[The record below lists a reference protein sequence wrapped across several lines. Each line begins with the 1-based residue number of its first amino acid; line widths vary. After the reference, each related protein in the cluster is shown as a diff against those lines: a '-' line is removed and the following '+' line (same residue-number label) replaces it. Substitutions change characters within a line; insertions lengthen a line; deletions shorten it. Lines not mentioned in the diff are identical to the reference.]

1 MKNRV
6 RRSAVLFLSMML
18 TVALLAGIS
27 PASSAAPLQLGTFEM
42 DRAVPAIAEKAGELG
57 AVDAAQQAGEEVPLK
72 DRLLKD
78 ELLKEAEVS
87 ADPDEAAA
95 AAEPEAAEAALPE
108 MLTEVELFPEAAE
121 AAEAPAAP
129 VTPATPAAPVA
140 SEAPVAPTAPSAP
153 KVSLDALRRAN
164 DPDALIAKYGGF
176 GYDQVIYADVVEDS
190 DMTCYVTDSATYFEY
205 PEVSFDWAGYDW
217 SSFDWDLIEDWD
229 DWAEFGSPDWDGYD
243 RMGGFD
249 YMPQMAV
256 LSIGQNLYQLER
268 YKDGTTAFASSWAAF
283 PDGASEPA
291 AEEAP
296 RRLMF
301 DSPLLEL
308 TDVRRASNGL
318 LAVTLQESPF
328 AFEETDPFFSDEAWT
343 FDDEILNAA
352 DSWAFPAD
360 WAFAAAD
367 RGCSGCGCTCAGC
380 GCGCR
385 DGAAVNAG
393 PMNADPVNAS
403 PENAGVRWVCYLDPA
418 TFEVQLVEAEEV
430 SPDGSILP
438 LYSQTVFYTE
448 PESGLYHDLLE
459 KAAVYEAQAFADPRT
474 VTVVYDPGTERE
486 TVVSA
491 ACEKGDFLSTTF
503 MAGYLLYEDAEGTVP
518 FLGNSDPDKDVT
530 IYAIYDD
537 GSDSAW
543 YVPDTAPA
551 DDGGFD
557 AQPADAL
564 PDDAL
569 PPEVGGDP
577 EAEGPFEAG
586 PAAVPSVE
594 PGSVLIVET
603 EAEDPGVVIVE
614 PDADQP
620 GVVILNPAADTEE
633 DASQE
638 AVNLLEEQETLD
650 YAEVSERV
658 YEANKLDAIFGNHG
672 SVQYCL
678 TFDKDQR
685 PDMPCFIYETPDMAY
700 SEDRDAAFYADRAGF
715 YQMWTDGAWSDLYY
729 TFDFVNGFDPHL
741 NAGYQIMPESPEEW
755 WNPAEETPLDV
766 WAEGGSVYLKS
777 VYSEAMSRA
786 FIETWL
792 PGAYAGQTVTVLAA
806 ADQQTYELTSLVYTL
821 FDQDGQVVGTPLIY
835 SIDYDLDEPRAC
847 RNLRA
852 CAERSTELTAELTI
866 IMNPGTDDEVIETM
880 TVPAG
885 STVIYVSAS
894 GMSLYEDADCTVP
907 ASRWDKLSDMTWYIA
922 PDILPEAM

>member
-129 VTPATPAAPVA
+129 VTPANPAAPVA
-140 SEAPVAPTAPSAP
+140 SEASVAPTAPSAP

-176 GYDQVIYADVVEDS
+176 GYDQVVYADVVEDS
-190 DMTCYVTDSATYFEY
+190 DMSCYVTDSATYFEY

-367 RGCSGCGCTCAGC
+367 RGCSGCCCTCGGC

-393 PMNADPVNAS
+393 PMNADPVNA
-403 PENAGVRWVCYLDPA
+403 GVRWVCYLDPA
-418 TFEVQLVEAEEV
+418 TLEVQLVEAEEV

-459 KAAVYEAQAFADPRT
+459 KAAVYEAQTFADPRT

-486 TVVSA
+486 AVVSA

-543 YVPDTAPA
+543 YAPDAAPA

-586 PAAVPSVE
+586 PAAAPSVE

-638 AVNLLEEQETLD
+638 AVILLEEEETLD

-741 NAGYQIMPESPEEW
+741 NAGYQIMPDSPEEW

-885 STVIYVSAS
+885 STVIYVSDS

-907 ASRWDKLSDMTWYIA
+907 ASRWDKLSDMTWYLA

>member
-95 AAEPEAAEAALPE
+95 AAEAETAEAALPE

-129 VTPATPAAPVA
+129 VTPANPAAPVA
-140 SEAPVAPTAPSAP
+140 PEASVAPTAPSAP

-367 RGCSGCGCTCAGC
+367 RGCSGCGCTCGGC

-393 PMNADPVNAS
+393 PMNADPVNA
-403 PENAGVRWVCYLDPA
+403 GVRWVCYLDPA
-418 TFEVQLVEAEEV
+418 TLEVQLVEAEEV

-459 KAAVYEAQAFADPRT
+459 KAAVYEAQTFADPRT

-518 FLGNSDPDKDVT
+518 FLGNSDPDKDLT

-537 GSDSAW
+537 GSDS
-543 YVPDTAPA
+543 
-551 DDGGFD
+551 
-557 AQPADAL
+557 DAL

-586 PAAVPSVE
+586 PAAVSVE

-638 AVNLLEEQETLD
+638 AVILLEEEETLD

-852 CAERSTELTAELTI
+852 CAERSSELTAELTI

-885 STVIYVSAS
+885 STVIYVSDS

-907 ASRWDKLSDMTWYIA
+907 ASRWDKLSDMTWYLA

>member
-87 ADPDEAAA
+87 ADPPEAAA
-95 AAEPEAAEAALPE
+95 AAENEAAEAALPE

-129 VTPATPAAPVA
+129 VTPANPAAPVA
-140 SEAPVAPTAPSAP
+140 PEASVAPTAPSAP
-153 KVSLDALRRAN
+153 KVTLDALRRAN

-176 GYDQVIYADVVEDS
+176 GYDQVVYADVVEDS

-283 PDGASEPA
+283 PNGASEPA

-367 RGCSGCGCTCAGC
+367 RGCSGCGCTCGGC

-393 PMNADPVNAS
+393 PMNADPVNA
-403 PENAGVRWVCYLDPA
+403 GVRWVCYLDPA
-418 TFEVQLVEAEEV
+418 TLEVQLVEAEEV

-459 KAAVYEAQAFADPRT
+459 KAAVYEAQTFADPRT

-486 TVVSA
+486 TVVST

-503 MAGYLLYEDAEGTVP
+503 MAGYLLYEDAKGTVP

-543 YVPDTAPA
+543 YAPDAAPA
-551 DDGGFD
+551 DVGGFD

-586 PAAVPSVE
+586 PAAVSVE

-633 DASQE
+633 DASRE
-638 AVNLLEEQETLD
+638 AVILLEEEETLD

-658 YEANKLDAIFGNHG
+658 YEANKLDAIFGNHR

-741 NAGYQIMPESPEEW
+741 NAGYQIMPDSPDEW

-766 WAEGGSVYLKS
+766 WAEGGNVYLKS
-777 VYSEAMSRA
+777 AYSEAMSRA

-885 STVIYVSAS
+885 STVIYVSDS

-907 ASRWDKLSDMTWYIA
+907 ASRWDKLSDMTWYLA

>member
-6 RRSAVLFLSMML
+6 RHSAVLFLSMML

-87 ADPDEAAA
+87 ADPPEAAA

-121 AAEAPAAP
+121 AAEAPAAS
-129 VTPATPAAPVA
+129 VTTSNPAAPVA
-140 SEAPVAPTAPSAP
+140 PEASVAPTAPAAP
-153 KVSLDALRRAN
+153 KVSLEDIRRAN

-367 RGCSGCGCTCAGC
+367 RGCSGCGCTCGGC

-393 PMNADPVNAS
+393 PMNADPVNA
-403 PENAGVRWVCYLDPA
+403 GIRWVCYLDPA
-418 TFEVQLVEAEEV
+418 TLEVQLVEAEEV

-459 KAAVYEAQAFADPRT
+459 KAAVYETQAFADPRT

-486 TVVSA
+486 TVVST

-503 MAGYLLYEDAEGTVP
+503 MAGYLLYEDAKGTVP

-543 YVPDTAPA
+543 YAPDAAPA

-569 PPEVGGDP
+569 PPEVGGDS

-586 PAAVPSVE
+586 PAAVSVE

-638 AVNLLEEQETLD
+638 AVILLEEEETLD

-852 CAERSTELTAELTI
+852 CAERSSELTAELTI

-885 STVIYVSAS
+885 STVIYVSDS

-907 ASRWDKLSDMTWYIA
+907 ASRWDKLSDMTWYLA

>member
-6 RRSAVLFLSMML
+6 RHSAVLFLSMML
-18 TVALLAGIS
+18 TVALLAGVS

-95 AAEPEAAEAALPE
+95 AAESETAEAALPE

-129 VTPATPAAPVA
+129 VTPANPAAPVA

-176 GYDQVIYADVVEDS
+176 GYDQVVYADVVEDS

-367 RGCSGCGCTCAGC
+367 RGCSGCGCTCGGC

-418 TFEVQLVEAEEV
+418 TLEVQLVEAEEV

-503 MAGYLLYEDAEGTVP
+503 MAGYLLYEDAKGTVP

-543 YVPDTAPA
+543 YAPDAAPA

-586 PAAVPSVE
+586 PAAVSVE

-638 AVNLLEEQETLD
+638 AVILLEEEETLD

-658 YEANKLDAIFGNHG
+658 YEANKLDAIFANHG

-729 TFDFVNGFDPHL
+729 TFDFINGFDPHL
-741 NAGYQIMPESPEEW
+741 NAGYQIMPDSQEEW

-852 CAERSTELTAELTI
+852 CAERSSELTAELTI

-885 STVIYVSAS
+885 STVIYVSDS

-907 ASRWDKLSDMTWYIA
+907 ASRWDKLSDMTWYLA

>member
-129 VTPATPAAPVA
+129 VTPANPAAPVA
-140 SEAPVAPTAPSAP
+140 PEASVAPTAPSAP

-176 GYDQVIYADVVEDS
+176 GYDQVVYADVVEDS

-243 RMGGFD
+243 RMDGFD

-367 RGCSGCGCTCAGC
+367 RGCSGCGCTCGGC

-393 PMNADPVNAS
+393 PMNADPVNA
-403 PENAGVRWVCYLDPA
+403 GVRWVCYLDPA
-418 TFEVQLVEAEEV
+418 TLEVQLVEAEEV

-518 FLGNSDPDKDVT
+518 FRGNSDPDKDVT

-543 YVPDTAPA
+543 YAPDAAPA

-586 PAAVPSVE
+586 PAAVSVE

-638 AVNLLEEQETLD
+638 AVILLEEEETLD

-658 YEANKLDAIFGNHG
+658 YEANKLDAIFGNHS

-852 CAERSTELTAELTI
+852 CAERSSELTAELTI

-885 STVIYVSAS
+885 STVIYVSDS

-907 ASRWDKLSDMTWYIA
+907 ASRWDKLSDMTWYLA

>member
-95 AAEPEAAEAALPE
+95 AAEAETAEAALPE

-129 VTPATPAAPVA
+129 VTPANPA
-140 SEAPVAPTAPSAP
+140 APVAPTAPSAP

-176 GYDQVIYADVVEDS
+176 GYDQVVYADVVEDS

-367 RGCSGCGCTCAGC
+367 RGCSGCGCTCG

-393 PMNADPVNAS
+393 PMNADPVNA
-403 PENAGVRWVCYLDPA
+403 GVRWVCYLDPA
-418 TFEVQLVEAEEV
+418 TLEVQLVEAEEV

-543 YVPDTAPA
+543 YAPDAAPA
-551 DDGGFD
+551 DVGGFD

-586 PAAVPSVE
+586 PAAVSVE

-638 AVNLLEEQETLD
+638 AVILLEEEETLD

-852 CAERSTELTAELTI
+852 CAERSSELTAELTI

-885 STVIYVSAS
+885 STVIYVSDS

-907 ASRWDKLSDMTWYIA
+907 ASRWDKLSDMTWYLA

>member
-87 ADPDEAAA
+87 ADPAEAAA
-95 AAEPEAAEAALPE
+95 AAEAETAEAALPE
-108 MLTEVELFPEAAE
+108 MLTEVELFPE

-176 GYDQVIYADVVEDS
+176 GYDQVVYADVVEDS
-190 DMTCYVTDSATYFEY
+190 DMSCYVTDSATYFEY

-418 TFEVQLVEAEEV
+418 TLEVQLVEAEEV

-459 KAAVYEAQAFADPRT
+459 KAAVYETQAFADPRT

-503 MAGYLLYEDAEGTVP
+503 MAGYLLYEDAKGTVP

-537 GSDSAW
+537 G
-543 YVPDTAPA
+543 
-551 DDGGFD
+551 
-557 AQPADAL
+557 
-564 PDDAL
+564 
-569 PPEVGGDP
+569 
-577 EAEGPFEAG
+577 
-586 PAAVPSVE
+586 
-594 PGSVLIVET
+594 
-603 EAEDPGVVIVE
+603 
-614 PDADQP
+614 
-620 GVVILNPAADTEE
+620 
-633 DASQE
+633 
-638 AVNLLEEQETLD
+638 
-650 YAEVSERV
+650 
-658 YEANKLDAIFGNHG
+658 
-672 SVQYCL
+672 
-678 TFDKDQR
+678 
-685 PDMPCFIYETPDMAY
+685 
-700 SEDRDAAFYADRAGF
+700 
-715 YQMWTDGAWSDLYY
+715 
-729 TFDFVNGFDPHL
+729 
-741 NAGYQIMPESPEEW
+741 
-755 WNPAEETPLDV
+755 
-766 WAEGGSVYLKS
+766 
-777 VYSEAMSRA
+777 
-786 FIETWL
+786 
-792 PGAYAGQTVTVLAA
+792 
-806 ADQQTYELTSLVYTL
+806 
-821 FDQDGQVVGTPLIY
+821 
-835 SIDYDLDEPRAC
+835 
-847 RNLRA
+847 
-852 CAERSTELTAELTI
+852 
-866 IMNPGTDDEVIETM
+866 
-880 TVPAG
+880 
-885 STVIYVSAS
+885 
-894 GMSLYEDADCTVP
+894 
-907 ASRWDKLSDMTWYIA
+907 
-922 PDILPEAM
+922 

>member
-95 AAEPEAAEAALPE
+95 AAEAETAEAALPE

-121 AAEAPAAP
+121 APAAP
-129 VTPATPAAPVA
+129 VTPENPAAPVA

-176 GYDQVIYADVVEDS
+176 GYDQVVYADVVEDS

-360 WAFAAAD
+360 WAFAGAD
-367 RGCSGCGCTCAGC
+367 RGCSGCGCTCTGC

-393 PMNADPVNAS
+393 PMNADPVNA
-403 PENAGVRWVCYLDPA
+403 GVRWVCYLDPA
-418 TFEVQLVEAEEV
+418 TLEVQLVEAEEV

-543 YVPDTAPA
+543 YAPDAAPA

-586 PAAVPSVE
+586 PAAVSVE

-638 AVNLLEEQETLD
+638 AVILLEEEETLD

-729 TFDFVNGFDPHL
+729 TFDFVNDFDPHL

-885 STVIYVSAS
+885 STVIYVSDS

-907 ASRWDKLSDMTWYIA
+907 ASRWDKLSDMTWYLA

>member
-18 TVALLAGIS
+18 TVALLEGIS

-95 AAEPEAAEAALPE
+95 AAEAETAEAALPE

-129 VTPATPAAPVA
+129 VTPANPAAPVA
-140 SEAPVAPTAPSAP
+140 PEAPVAPTAPSAP

-176 GYDQVIYADVVEDS
+176 GYDQVVYADVVEDS

-243 RMGGFD
+243 RMDGFD

-367 RGCSGCGCTCAGC
+367 RGCSGCGCTCGGC

-393 PMNADPVNAS
+393 PMNADPVNA
-403 PENAGVRWVCYLDPA
+403 GVRWVCYLDPA
-418 TFEVQLVEAEEV
+418 TLEVQLVEAEEV

-543 YVPDTAPA
+543 YAPDAAPA
-551 DDGGFD
+551 DVGGFD

-586 PAAVPSVE
+586 PAAVSVE

-638 AVNLLEEQETLD
+638 AVILLEEEETLD

-852 CAERSTELTAELTI
+852 CAERSSELTAELTI

-885 STVIYVSAS
+885 STVIYVSDS

-907 ASRWDKLSDMTWYIA
+907 ASRWDKLSDMTWYLA